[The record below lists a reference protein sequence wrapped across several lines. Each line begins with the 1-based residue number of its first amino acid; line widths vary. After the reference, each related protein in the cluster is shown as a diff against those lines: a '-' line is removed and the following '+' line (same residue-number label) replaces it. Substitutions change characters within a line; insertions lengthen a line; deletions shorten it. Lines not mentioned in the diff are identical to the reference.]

1 MNETSSDKDKNSK
14 GVVSNSACD
23 TVDCEIENLVKELS
37 ESVLGA
43 CRKMRNISSLLLKF
57 QVNQETQDS
66 NIQKVEENSEFC
78 VEHCLSKKNQYKS
91 VLSTRDDGTFVT
103 HGSNSSPRRTANG
116 KFHRISTMEL
126 KDRLDFSNMQ
136 QTIVGK
142 KLTELKEKLGQEKAK
157 HNEELKQLRKEVHKL
172 KAQKDEAN
180 RIVTHLES
188 ELSKLKESQLHSEQ
202 GYKELLNFVT
212 YHIDLM
218 VGMFA
223 LKSAETF
230 EALSL
235 CPQVQEPKYQ
245 LLEIKT
251 MHPLHLWM
259 FLPTSLF

>member
-116 KFHRISTMEL
+116 KFHRISTME
-126 KDRLDFSNMQ
+126 
-136 QTIVGK
+136 
-142 KLTELKEKLGQEKAK
+142 KAK

-245 LLEIKT
+245 LLEIKSKMMWIVEEARILNLEELQRKKRKDQQT
-251 MHPLHLWM
+251 NDK
-259 FLPTSLF
+259 